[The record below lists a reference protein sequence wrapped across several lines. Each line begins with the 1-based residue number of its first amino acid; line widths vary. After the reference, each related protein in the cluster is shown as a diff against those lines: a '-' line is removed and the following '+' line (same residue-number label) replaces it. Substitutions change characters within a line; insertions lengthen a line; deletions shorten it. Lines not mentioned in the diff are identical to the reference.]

1 MSVPTSSTSFS
12 SQPPV
17 HIDGTTL
24 EGGGQ
29 LVRLALSLSSLTHIP
44 IHITNIRGKRGPKSS
59 SKQGGGLKAGHLAGT
74 QWLARATGAEAEGME
89 IKSKELVFRPPRK
102 VKGREKIEEDES
114 SSEMATGKEV
124 CTDKIRKEVRS
135 KEKFSRRQTNIP
147 MSTPGSVFLIFQ
159 AILPYII
166 FSAAE
171 SSASNNDEDMNAP
184 VRITIEGGTN
194 VSKSPSY
201 EYINEVLLPMLNLKT
216 SIPPITMK
224 LNRRG
229 WTQGRVEVG
238 SVTFDIQPLRRGS
251 FLPAFSFTN
260 RGELTKVRVSIIAPG
275 AAIRDSIKDRVIE
288 QVLRRHPDVEILIS
302 LNEDSAH
309 SKRLYLLLVA
319 ETSSGY
325 RLGRDW
331 LFDRNT
337 GSPKAVDQLVSQVI
351 VDLEQEIAHGGCVDE
366 YLQDQLVVFQALA
379 QGRAFVDA
387 GKGREESLHTKTVR
401 WAAEEMLG
409 VEFDGEGVCGG
420 ISFKAGEEFWLRD
433 PSKITLGRI

>member
-1 MSVPTSSTSFS
+1 MSIPTSSS
-12 SQPPV
+12 SQPLV
-17 HIDGTTL
+17 HIDGNTL

-29 LVRLALSLSSLTHIP
+29 LLRLVLSLSSLTHIP
-44 IHITNIRGKRGPKSS
+44 VHITNIRGKRGPKSS
-59 SKQGGGLKAGHLAGT
+59 SKQGGGLKAGHLAGA

-89 IKSKELVFRPPRK
+89 IKSQELIFRPPGK
-102 VKGREKIEEDES
+102 VKGIEEVEEDES
-114 SSEMATGKEV
+114 SEMITGERV
-124 CTDKIRKEVRS
+124 STNRIRKEVRS
-135 KEKFSRRQTNIP
+135 EEKLNRRQTSIP

-171 SSASNNDEDMNAP
+171 VQKESPALNNDEDKNAP
-184 VRITIEGGTN
+184 IRITIEGGTN
-194 VSKSPSY
+194 VSKSPSC

-216 SIPPITMK
+216 GIPPIKMK

-238 SVTFDIQPLRRGS
+238 SVTFDIQPLKRGS
-251 FLPAFSFTN
+251 SLPAFSFTN
-260 RGELTKVRVSIIAPG
+260 RGELTKIRVSIIAPG
-275 AAIRDSIKDRVIE
+275 AAIRDSIRNRVIE
-288 QVLRRHPDVEILIS
+288 EVLRRHPDVEIIFS
-302 LNEDSAH
+302 LDEDSAH

-337 GSPKAVDQLVSQVI
+337 GSPKAIDQLVSQVI

-379 QGRAFVDA
+379 QGRALVDG
-387 GKGREESLHTKTVR
+387 GKEQEESLHTKTVR
-401 WAAEEMLG
+401 WVAEKMLG
-409 VEFDGEGVCGG
+409 VEFDGEGACGG
-420 ISFKAGEEFWLRD
+420 VSFKAGEEFWLRD
-433 PSKITLGRI
+433 P